1 MSTIP
6 PPPGPPM
13 PPNDPPPVSPPPQQ
27 PPPYTPPPQAAA
39 PGPIPNHLVWAIIA
53 TVFSLCLCCGIPGLI
68 TGIVAIVFAAKVNG
82 LLAAGDF
89 DGALRASKNAKTWAI
104 VTTVLAAI
112 GLLWTV
118 YSLTLGHGMAE
129 YQMMMEQIKA
139 QSGR

>member
-1 MSTIP
+1 M
-6 PPPGPPM
+6 
-13 PPNDPPPVSPPPQQ
+13 
-27 PPPYTPPPQAAA
+27 AAA

-68 TGIVAIVFAAKVNG
+68 TGIVSIVFAAKVNG

-89 DGALRASKNAKTWAI
+89 AGAQRASSNARTWAI

-112 GLLWTV
+112 GLLMV
-118 YSLTLGHGMAE
+118 IYNLTMGKGMAE

>member
-13 PPNDPPPVSPPPQQ
+13 PPSDPPPVSPPPQQ

>member
-6 PPPGPPM
+6 PPPGPPL
-13 PPNDPPPVSPPPQQ
+13 PPSEPPAYTPPPPQ
-27 PPPYTPPPQAAA
+27 PPPYTPPPMAAA

-68 TGIVAIVFAAKVNG
+68 TGIVSIVFAAKVNG

-89 DGALRASKNAKTWAI
+89 AGAQRASSNARTWAI

-112 GLLWTV
+112 GLLMV
-118 YSLTLGHGMAE
+118 IYNLTMGKGMAE

>member
-104 VTTVLAAI
+104 VTTVLAVI